1 MKYSGKPVWNG
12 FKWDTMKDMRL
23 NFLETETDG
32 IFQKHIKVT
41 EENIDLNG
49 NMYIGAIAREVGMA
63 TMEYNKAKGL
73 SYYALFHQELL
84 LVLVSTEVIVHKM
97 PRKDDEI
104 VLYSWAGIEK
114 NWMFPRRSEM
124 YFLNGEKAA
133 SICSQWLL
141 IDKRTRQI
149 SVEKEIMKAI
159 PTYSYPGEPKNPKLR
174 VKFPEMLSKKHK
186 RIVKSEEIDFN
197 GHVNNSYYLD
207 WAMELVNEYHLKN
220 HIIESVW
227 INYAKELFEGQK
239 VELNYEKIENTFY
252 LRGNAEGKES
262 FSVKIEFAFLENL

>member
-1 MKYSGKPVWNG
+1 MK
-12 FKWDTMKDMRL
+12 L
-23 NFLETETDG
+23 NFLEKEVESVYK
-32 IFQKHIKVT
+32 KHIQIT
-41 EENIDLNG
+41 EGKTDLNG
-49 NMYIGAIAREVGMA
+49 NVCISAITREVGAA
-63 TMEYNKAKGL
+63 TMECNKAKGL
-73 SYYALFHQELL
+73 GYYDLRNQDLL
-84 LVLVSTEVIVHKM
+84 LVLVSTEVILHKM
-97 PRKDDEI
+97 PRKDAEI
-104 VLYSWAGIEK
+104 VLYSWAGKEK

-124 YFLNGEKAA
+124 YFLNGEKAV

-149 SVEKEIMKAI
+149 SMEKEIMKVI
-159 PTYSYPGEPKNPKLR
+159 PTYSYPGEPQNPKLR

-186 RIVKSEEIDFN
+186 RTVKSEEIDFN

-207 WAMELVNEYHLKN
+207 WAIELVNEYHLKN

-227 INYAKELFEGQK
+227 INYAKELFEGQM